1 MDQQVMIIIACW
13 SIVAFLVF
21 AMGVAHWQ
29 ERRDKRRDERRRH
42 GETQR

>member
-1 MDQQVMIIIACW
+1 MDQQVMIIIAVW
-13 SIVAFLVF
+13 SILAFLLF

-42 GETQR
+42 GETPR